1 MLWCVNGRLRLKA
14 KQDHLLVLLY
24 VLYNLTH
31 LTNICICKVD
41 ALWDFLK
48 EIGFLCRIVCLWESV
63 LGWKMQKE
71 FVSNHVFSRMLCAC
85 ACVCV
90 RACVRA
96 CVCVCVCGHASVCA
110 RACVCVCVCVRA
122 GMRPCACVCVCAS
135 VCVCARVCVS
145 LTDLISVV
153 LVSKAAF

>member
-1 MLWCVNGRLRLKA
+1 MLWCVKGRLRLKA
-14 KQDHLLVLLY
+14 KQDHLFVLLY

-71 FVSNHVFSRMLCAC
+71 FVFNHVFSRMV
-85 ACVCV
+85 CVCV
-90 RACVRA
+90 RVRACVRVCVCACVGMRPCVRVRACMCVCTGMRPCVCVRA
-96 CVCVCVCGHASVCA
+96 CVCVCVRA
-110 RACVCVCVCVRA
+110 R
-122 GMRPCACVCVCAS
+122 
-135 VCVCARVCVS
+135 VS
-145 LTDLISVV
+145 LTGLISVV